1 MLGTATPHRG
11 ARCLPFTGGS
21 ALTSLPIN
29 QMLEG
34 RSAPRGPSAPRKDR
48 GHRVIS
54 SPRMSPPAPGNRGL
68 RHRAQNGA
76 AESPL
81 WWVSRWPVACET
93 RVYICA
99 HARVCPCL
107 RVCMCARAFAR
118 VRMRVRAR
126 PPRTRSLR
134 FGAERWC
141 LSLPGCTGPPPHAD
155 RREAGRP
162 GPGAALPLRQTP
174 RAPLRRPDPRQ
185 PAWCSTRAMTF
196 SQKRLVTV

>member
-93 RVYICA
+93 RVCVYVRMRAC
-99 HARVCPCL
+99 ARVCACACVRVRL
-107 RVCMCARAFAR
+107 RGCACVCARA
-118 VRMRVRAR
+118 
-126 PPRTRSLR
+126 
-134 FGAERWC
+134 
-141 LSLPGCTGPPPHAD
+141 LPGRGASGSVLKDGVFPSPAAPGHPPMQTG
-155 RREAGRP
+155 GRP
-162 GPGAALPLRQTP
+162 GAPVPAQRCLCGRHPAPRSGAPTRGSPPGAA
-174 RAPLRRPDPRQ
+174 RAP
-185 PAWCSTRAMTF
+185 
-196 SQKRLVTV
+196 